1 MIKIDL
7 MKTLCISNYFKFENN
22 VQEWV
27 PEHAYEEYEP
37 DTPGAKIKSKAY
49 KKSNRYSNFG

>member
-37 DTPGAKIKSKAY
+37 DTSGAKIKSKAY
-49 KKSNRYSNFG
+49 KKSNRY